1 MAAPALTAQ
10 ERDLINPY
18 RLAQAPAEAGTLEQE
33 LRFAFTA
40 LSLCRLALRLG
51 NTVEARVLL
60 LLARRQA
67 VGAPLPVRRLVRCA
81 MPGLIGALAVAEAL
95 AAFHPHPPAK
105 TAGATAGDRA

>member
-33 LRFAFTA
+33 LRFALTA

-51 NTVEARVLL
+51 NTAEARVLL
-60 LLARRQA
+60 TLARRQA
-67 VGAPLPVRRLVRCA
+67 VGAPPPVRRLVRRA
-81 MPGLIGALAVAEAL
+81 LPGLTGAIAVAEAL
-95 AAFHPHPPAK
+95 ADFHPHPPAES
-105 TAGATAGDRA
+105 AGPIAGDRA